1 MTEVIS
7 KDEALKA
14 LEKRMEKQPMDDEY
28 LFGVY
33 NGLKCAKGIIEALPG
48 ATPQTVQSTV
58 HAADRRMEN
67 MKRLTEYTIP
77 EIGFSVI
84 SQEKYKRILMDEKPS
99 VEKIYNRLTKIFPSG
114 NYGIVGDIDDAVHRL
129 AAIEDILGDE
139 YELDR
144 LRELVEADREGR
156 CVILP
161 CQIGATAYVITTQS
175 DDFCGD
181 RQVIVQAPFRL
192 SLLDDIGKRVFLTHE
207 EAEAALKAG
216 KHTDAK

>member
-7 KDEALKA
+7 KDEALRA

-48 ATPQTVQSTV
+48 AAPQTVQSTV

-67 MKRLTEYTIP
+67 MK
-77 EIGFSVI
+77 
-84 SQEKYKRILMDEKPS
+84 
-99 VEKIYNRLTKIFPSG
+99 RLTKIFPSG

-161 CQIGATAYVITTQS
+161 CQIGATVYVITTQS